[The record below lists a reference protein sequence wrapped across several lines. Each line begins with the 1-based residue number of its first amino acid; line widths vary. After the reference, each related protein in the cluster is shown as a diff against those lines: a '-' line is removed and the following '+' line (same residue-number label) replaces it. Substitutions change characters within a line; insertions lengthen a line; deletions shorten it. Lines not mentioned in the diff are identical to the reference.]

1 MESRGQGRFDEFTST
16 EPSIED
22 QKEEELYNARSSME
36 ELSANLDKQMCR
48 MRETNLLTDLQ
59 HLRQRIEEKE
69 VANGGVQK
77 LLPLL
82 YSLKALERQ
91 ESVLLSIYDDKRFQL
106 QAEVNELEDKI
117 AAAWD
122 IETLSEDLDRVLSDS
137 LEKLNS
143 AKKEQAAQLR
153 AILSVKR
160 QIDDIPTESELVQY
174 ERRFSE
180 LNAYIQEKHRQTRKY
195 YATYNALLE
204 IKELMLKETSLLN
217 SISSQFQDAITSTD
231 GRMKLIGSME
241 GIVNSSQRKLQK
253 VQVGL
258 QEEQKACDALK
269 KGYAAAM
276 AEQRRC
282 YSLLKDFQM
291 EVADDWDI
299 QFIHVYRGA
308 NFLADWMASF
318 ASGLSIGAYQ
328 FDRSPDGILAWL
340 AHDLCGVSQI

>member
-22 QKEEELYNARSSME
+22 QKEEELDNARSSME
-36 ELSANLDKQMCR
+36 ELSANLDKQNER
-48 MRETNLLTDLQ
+48 KTNLLTDLQ
-59 HLRQRIEEKE
+59 HLRQRIEEKG

-91 ESVLLSIYDDKRFQL
+91 ESVLQSIYDDKRSQL

-241 GIVNSSQRKLQK
+241 GIVKSSQRKLQK

-269 KGYAAAM
+269 KRYAAAM
-276 AEQRRC
+276 AEQRCC
-282 YSLLKDFQM
+282 YSLLKDFQ
-291 EVADDWDI
+291 
-299 QFIHVYRGA
+299 
-308 NFLADWMASF
+308 
-318 ASGLSIGAYQ
+318 
-328 FDRSPDGILAWL
+328 
-340 AHDLCGVSQI
+340 C